1 MGHAKILSETNYR
14 TLKAVLKSN
23 RERAMVALSFKAGLR
38 ACEIAGLTWGCVRED
53 DTVLELVN
61 TKGRKPRT
69 VTVGKE
75 LREALQAYRAECKH
89 TADDDRVF
97 RARHAKP
104 GAPMTANG
112 VAAWFRDLYVRR
124 LGWTKCSSHSGRR
137 TYATTAAKNATS
149 VGGSL
154 RDVQDLL
161 GHASLN
167 TTQRYLEPSS
177 DAKRR
182 IAELV

>member
-1 MGHAKILSETNYR
+1 MSGGS
-14 TLKAVLKSN
+14 
-23 RERAMVALSFKAGLR
+23 AGT
-38 ACEIAGLTWGCVRED
+38 G
-53 DTVLELVN
+53 
-61 TKGRKPRT
+61 
-69 VTVGKE
+69 
-75 LREALQAYRAECKH
+75 Y
-89 TADDDRVF
+89 
-97 RARHAKP
+97 
-104 GAPMTANG
+104 
-112 VAAWFRDLYVRR
+112 
-124 LGWTKCSSHSGRR
+124 SSHSGRR
-137 TYATTAAKNATS
+137 TYATTAAKNATR